1 MQNAALAI
9 AACDAAGAICDPS
22 RVADGVLKAWL
33 PGRFEQVDYEGRRFI
48 LDGAHNPD
56 AAKTLLQ
63 TLQEEGVA
71 LPVPF
76 ITGRVE
82 GHDCRS
88 FYEVLHGSIS
98 SAFVARLEFHRSKDP
113 SSVIQEA
120 QEFLQKS
127 SEHENVA
134 SALES
139 CLGATS
145 PGATIVV
152 TGSMFVVGEV
162 GNLLRS

>member
-9 AACDAAGAICDPS
+9 AACDAAGAINDPS
-22 RVADGVLKAWL
+22 RVADGVRKAWL
-33 PGRFEQVDYEGRRFI
+33 PGRFEQVEYEGRRFI

-56 AAKTLLQ
+56 AAKTLLN

-71 LPVPF
+71 LPVPL

-88 FYEVLHGSIS
+88 YYEMLHGSIS

-113 SSVIQEA
+113 RSIIREA
-120 QEFLQKS
+120 REFLPTS
-127 SEHENVA
+127 STHESVA
-134 SALES
+134 SALEA
-139 CLGATS
+139 CLSATS
-145 PGATIVV
+145 SGATIVV

-162 GNLLRS
+162 GSLIQP